1 MASAC
6 FGGDVDLVVSKV
18 RPTSSVPGRRKV
30 LKEPLLPSTAQ
41 SYLGL
46 LEVGNQWGFS
56 KGEKKRKLSCIRA
69 YYVSGS
75 VLGI

>member
-18 RPTSSVPGRRKV
+18 RPTFSVPGRRKV
-30 LKEPLLPSTAQ
+30 SKESLLTSAVQ
-41 SYLGL
+41 FYLGL
-46 LEVGNQWGFS
+46 LETGNQWGFS

-75 VLGI
+75 VLGM